1 MDWGYFMEN
10 IGTRVKSL
18 RVSKRLNQEQLAALC
33 DVSQPAIAKIEK
45 GTTKTV
51 KGKTLEMLA
60 AALSSTTTFILYGSD
75 TEADHEHDMMQAE
88 MTAIFRD
95 LPASDKETLLRMA
108 RGILPKS
115 PSTTP
120 PRFQSAKRTTSI
132 K

>member
-1 MDWGYFMEN
+1 MEN

-115 PSTTP
+115 PSTKP
-120 PRFQSAKRTTSI
+120 PPPASKARKEPLA
-132 K
+132 